1 MKYIKSLFVV
11 ASLLPVVSLSAN
23 ADMFIAPYGGY
34 SLGGNQFDIDD
45 EAGESSGEAKIEE
58 SSHYGIMLG
67 MGTKDPGNIYLLFS
81 RQSSDLKS
89 GGLFNPDV
97 LAPLDLDYIH
107 LGGTLYFPQG
117 DINPYITASAGI
129 TRMMPDGW
137 SNETRFSMGIGGG
150 AEYHISP
157 NWALFAD
164 VRGFAT
170 FIDNESSLFCDA
182 EQCLWHVS
190 ADVIWQAQ
198 ANIGVK
204 FSF

>member
-1 MKYIKSLFVV
+1 MKYIKPLFVV
-11 ASLLPVVSLSAN
+11 ASLLPLTSLSAN
-23 ADMFIAPYGGY
+23 AELFIAPYGGY
-34 SLGGNQFDIDD
+34 SLGGNQLDIDD
-45 EAGESSGEAKIEE
+45 EVSENSGDAKIEE
-58 SSHYGIMLG
+58 SNHYGIMLG
-67 MGTKDPGNIYLLFS
+67 MGTNDPGNIYLLLS
-81 RQSSDLKS
+81 RQSTDLTS

-117 DINPYITASAGI
+117 DLNPYITASAGV

-137 SNETRFSMGIGGG
+137 SSETRFSMGIGGG
-150 AEYHISP
+150 AEYRLSP
-157 NWALFAD
+157 HWALFAD

-170 FIDNESSLFCDA
+170 FIDNDSSLFCNAD
-182 EQCLWHVS
+182 QCLWHIT
-190 ADVIWQAQ
+190 ADVMWQVQ